1 MRFIYYIT
9 VNALI
14 SAHGRLDFLCALGGR
29 LIETGANCDHIFT
42 KMRRIFY
49 KNTAL
54 SNQGCKRRPNLK
66 LKILLH
72 DERIFFYKDD
82 LVLAHMGA
90 NSRRA
95 LILSNWFLGGR

>member
-1 MRFIYYIT
+1 MRHF
-9 VNALI
+9 
-14 SAHGRLDFLCALGGR
+14 
-29 LIETGANCDHIFT
+29 FT
-42 KMRRIFY
+42 KMRHFFY
-49 KNTAL
+49 KNAPFFYKNFPQKLL
-54 SNQGCKRRPNLK
+54 SYDKTTNRLTRGAKEGKRRPNLNNK
-66 LKILLH
+66 QKILH

>member
-1 MRFIYYIT
+1 MSNGY
-9 VNALI
+9 VNNPW
-14 SAHGRLDFLCALGGR
+14 HGILKIKL
-29 LIETGANCDHIFT
+29 
-42 KMRRIFY
+42 Y
-49 KNTAL
+49 KPTSL

-66 LKILLH
+66 QKILH

-95 LILSNWFLGGR
+95 LILSNCFLGGR